1 MSSIPQPFYN
11 PQISPTST
19 FVAPQVIAPTPVQVQ
34 LGQGLEDIG
43 PAFMNFST
51 TLASFVGR
59 QVAVQNEE
67 NVKAGQAKV
76 MASRKTFKQLVDTG
90 KLDPAA
96 NPWEAYGAAQA
107 DAVMAARD
115 FTSKLRFDYE
125 ANAAKDPM
133 FMDSVGSFDNF
144 ANERIRQAASGGVQN
159 PVWVNTFLEEIDR
172 DVTEMSKGHVV
183 EVGRMRRKKMAEG
196 LTVGM
201 AADIGSLMRNV
212 DSLPI
217 LGAKNDKF
225 IADTAKQLQTRIDN
239 VAQTIGGES
248 ANEVA
253 VEAIIALR
261 LEYGDDPRIRSVAE
275 KIKTP
280 GGPLV
285 KTERYRAAEAARD
298 TDIDRARGR
307 MTIEKRA
314 QFKDYLGQYF
324 TTDRLRTMKGTD
336 ILEGKGFPAWEEIEG
351 DVRRMGV
358 SADLYEDMRG
368 NYETMKAT
376 IIREKAADVVH
387 GMASEIGTNLGM
399 KFAEA
404 AQIQDNNTRIATI
417 VRLAEASD
425 LQSVVAE
432 GENQIRLLSRA
443 YGLKDGDAPK
453 SINIDDVRRAAIET
467 AYSNIPR
474 DPNTGIPTQEG
485 IGSMIQVAR
494 ALNAKYLHTVTPMM
508 RSAVAAWNQPN
519 ADVTQIPAE
528 VMTAINIYEVAASS
542 NETEMLGLPEGEK
555 QFLEVVSTLIRSGT
569 SRIDAVRRANQLTS
583 GSGKAFKMQEP
594 KREEIMAAVKEWN
607 DEGSWTGNAV
617 ADDATG
623 IGTVEQ
629 TIRDLAYANQLGGMG
644 MAESLGQAK
653 RYVTDNAIVFEGTVI
668 MAPRTNKVLGKNVE
682 AWGAAR
688 DTAVERINARIAE
701 LNKRGLVLPSIDPM
715 KVTFAPRSSSRDN
728 VNFDLIYK
736 NGGNSVDLPYGV
748 DDFREKVKFSFT
760 VDELSEMV
768 TKESKARYGSPR
780 YSPEFLN
787 NPNAAEN
794 ERRRK
799 SEIERYN
806 RENP

>member
-19 FVAPQVIAPTPVQVQ
+19 FVAPQVNAPTPVQVQ

-115 FTSKLRFDYE
+115 FTSKLRFEYE
-125 ANAAKDPM
+125 DQAAKDPM

-172 DVTEMSKGHVV
+172 DVTELSKGHVV
-183 EVGRMRRKKMAEG
+183 EVGRLRRKKMAEG

-225 IADTAKQLQTRIDN
+225 VADTAKQLQTRIDN

-248 ANEVA
+248 ANEIA
-253 VEAIIALR
+253 VEAIMSLR
-261 LEYGDDPRIRSVAE
+261 LEYGDDPRIRAVAE
-275 KIKTP
+275 RIKTP

-285 KTERYRAAEAARD
+285 KTERYRAAEAAKD

-324 TTDRLRTMKGTD
+324 TTDRIRGLKGTD
-336 ILEGKGFPAWEEIEG
+336 ILEGKGFPAWEQIEG

-358 SADLYEDMRG
+358 SADLYEDMRS
-368 NYETMKAT
+368 NYEAMKAT

-399 KFAEA
+399 KFAA
-404 AQIQDNNTRIATI
+404 ASGNVGEL
-417 VRLAEASD
+417 VRLAETSD

-432 GENQIRLLSRA
+432 GENQIRLMSRA

-453 SINIDDVRRAAIET
+453 SINVDDVRRAAIET
-467 AYSNIPR
+467 AYNSIPR
-474 DPNTGIPTQEG
+474 DPATGVPTRDG
-485 IGSMIQVAR
+485 IVSMIQVAR
-494 ALNAKYLHTVTPMM
+494 ALDSKYLPTVTPMM
-508 RSAVAAWNQPN
+508 RTAVAAWNQPN
-519 ADVTQIPAE
+519 ADATQIPAE
-528 VMTAINIYEVAASS
+528 VLTAINVYEVAAAS
-542 NETEMLGLPEGEK
+542 NEAEMLGLPEGER
-555 QFLEVVSTLIRSGT
+555 QFLEVVSTLRRSGT
-569 SRIDAVRRANQLTS
+569 GLTDAVRRANQLTS

-594 KREEIMAAVKEWN
+594 KREEIMAAVAEWN

-617 ADDATG
+617 SEDATG
-623 IGTVEQ
+623 IGAVEQ
-629 TIRDLAYANQLGGMG
+629 AIRDLAYANQLGGMG
-644 MAESLGQAK
+644 MAESISQAK
-653 RYVTDNAIVFEGTVI
+653 RYVTDNALVFEGTVI

-688 DTAVERINARIAE
+688 DSAIDMINARIAE
-701 LNKRGLVLPSIDPM
+701 LNKQGRSLPSINPVD
-715 KVTFAPRSSSRDN
+715 VTFAPRSSSRDN
-728 VNFDLIYK
+728 VIFDLIYK
-736 NGGNSVDLPYGV
+736 NGGQSVDLRYGIEDLGV
-748 DDFREKVKFSFT
+748 GLQFSFT
-760 VDELSEMV
+760 VDQLSKMV
-768 TKESKARYGSPR
+768 TEKGKASYGYPR

-794 ERRRK
+794 ERLRQ